1 VAIARAFAA
10 GPALLFAD
18 EPTGNLD
25 QQTGARITELLFELN
40 RDAGTALVLVTHDP
54 KLAARCQRAIRLEA
68 GRRVE

>member
-1 VAIARAFAA
+1 
-10 GPALLFAD
+10 
-18 EPTGNLD
+18 
-25 QQTGARITELLFELN
+25 LFELN